1 MMIKIIQIGSRVEVN
16 NEFEGIIMSASIRKK
31 SVVYEVQKTHEDGIT
46 TIWANDWEITSKI
59 KEATIVAELFKTEEK
74 ETIKKNRYF

>member
-16 NEFEGIIMSASIRKK
+16 NEFEGIIISASIRKK